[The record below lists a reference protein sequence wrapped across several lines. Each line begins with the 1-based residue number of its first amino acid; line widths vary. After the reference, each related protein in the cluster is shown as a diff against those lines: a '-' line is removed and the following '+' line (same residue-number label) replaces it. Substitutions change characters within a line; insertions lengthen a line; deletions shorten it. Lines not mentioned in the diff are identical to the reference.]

1 MINLR
6 IGLPTQLSI
15 SLARTKHFALHMKRY
30 GKLKKRELEQR
41 VEFLSFIMSEHVMVT
56 VDESLSWERVK
67 VSEWINEHKGFSIVI
82 RNIFTVD
89 L

>member
-1 MINLR
+1 
-6 IGLPTQLSI
+6 
-15 SLARTKHFALHMKRY
+15 
-30 GKLKKRELEQR
+30 

>member
-1 MINLR
+1 
-6 IGLPTQLSI
+6 
-15 SLARTKHFALHMKRY
+15 MKRY